1 MKFTNAN
8 SFKSKIKE
16 IAKQKGILAQQ
27 VQQQYLLEQI
37 LKAIADSKYKDS
49 FILKGG
55 YLIGQIIGLDKRTTM
70 DLDVTLKGISLDE
83 YTLMNIFNDIVS
95 ISKSVFLFSVESAET
110 IRENDKYGGVRLK
123 IEAIYEHLKEYV
135 FIDITTDDAI
145 TPRQIKYQILSVFD
159 GETIDVW
166 SYNLETILAEKI
178 ETILSR
184 GELSTRPRDRYDVF
198 VLTRL
203 NSELINYDLLSQA
216 IYRTAEKRGT
226 LERIEDWKKTLDKL
240 AKSNY
245 QENLWF
251 NYQKRFLYAKEISF
265 ASTND
270 CLYELL
276 NRTDI

>member
-70 DLDVTLKGISLDE
+70 DLDVTLKGLSLD
-83 YTLMNIFNDIVS
+83 TDNLMVVFNEIVS
-95 ISKSVFLFSVESAET
+95 ISKSVFLFRVESVES

-123 IEAIYEHLKEYV
+123 IAAIYEHLKEYV

-178 ETILSR
+178 ETILSS

-198 VLTRL
+198 VLTQL

>member
-70 DLDVTLKGISLDE
+70 DLDVTLKGISLD
-83 YTLMNIFNDIVS
+83 TDNLMGVFNEVVS
-95 ISKSVFLFSVESAET
+95 ISKSVFLFQVESVES

-123 IEAIYEHLKEYV
+123 IAARYEHLKEYV

-226 LERIEDWKKTLDKL
+226 IERIVDWKKTLDKL
-240 AKSNY
+240 SKSKY

-251 NYQKRFLYAKEISF
+251 NYQKRFLYAKEVSY
-265 ASTND
+265 AMTND
-270 CLYELL
+270 CLYKLL
-276 NRTDI
+276 NRLDI

>member
-145 TPRQIKYQILSVFD
+145 TPKQIKYQFLSVFD
-159 GETIDVW
+159 GTTIDIW

-226 LERIEDWKKTLDKL
+226 IERIVDWKKTLDKL
-240 AKSNY
+240 SKSKY

-251 NYQKRFLYAKEISF
+251 NYQKRFLYAKEVYY
-265 ASTND
+265 AMTND
-270 CLYELL
+270 CLYKLL
-276 NRTDI
+276 NRLDI

>member
-95 ISKSVFLFSVESAET
+95 ISKSVFLFSVESAEI

-145 TPRQIKYQILSVFD
+145 TPKQIKYQFLSVFD
-159 GETIDVW
+159 GTTIDIW

-226 LERIEDWKKTLDKL
+226 IERIVDWKETLDKL
-240 AKSNY
+240 SKSKY

-251 NYQKRFLYAKEISF
+251 NYQKRFLYAKEVSY
-265 ASTND
+265 AMTND
-270 CLYELL
+270 CLYKLL
-276 NRTDI
+276 NRLDI

>member
-70 DLDVTLKGISLDE
+70 DLDVTLKGISLD
-83 YTLMNIFNDIVS
+83 TDNLMGVFNEVVS
-95 ISKSVFLFSVESAET
+95 ISKSVFLFQVESVES

-123 IEAIYEHLKEYV
+123 IAARYEHLKEYV

-198 VLTRL
+198 VLTQL

>member
-16 IAKQKGILAQQ
+16 IAKQKRILAQQ

-83 YTLMNIFNDIVS
+83 HTLMNIFNDIVS
-95 ISKSVFLFSVESAET
+95 ISKSDFLFRVESAET

-123 IEAIYEHLKEYV
+123 IVAIYEHLKEYV

-145 TPRQIKYQILSVFD
+145 TPRQIKYQLLSVFD
-159 GETIDVW
+159 GETIDIW

-216 IYRTAEKRGT
+216 INRTAEKRGT
-226 LERIEDWKKTLDKL
+226 IERIVDWKKTLDKL
-240 AKSNY
+240 AKSKY

-251 NYQKRFLYAKEISF
+251 NYQKRFLYAREISY

-276 NRTDI
+276 NRIDI

>member
-1 MKFTNAN
+1 MRFANAN
-8 SFKSKIKE
+8 SFKSKMKD
-16 IAKQKGILAQQ
+16 IAKKKGVPAQQ
-27 VQQQYLLEQI
+27 VQQQYLLEEI
-37 LKAIADSKYKDS
+37 LKAIALSNYKDS

-70 DLDVTLKGISLDE
+70 DLDVTLKGI
-83 YTLMNIFNDIVS
+83 TLNTDTLI
-95 ISKSVFLFSVESAET
+95 SVFNKIVVLSESIFLFHVESAES
-110 IRENDKYGGVRLK
+110 IRGEDKYGGVRLK
-123 IEAIYEHLKEYV
+123 ISASYEHLQEYV

-145 TPRQIKYQILSVFD
+145 TPRQIKYQVLSVFD
-159 GETIDVW
+159 GKEIDIW

-198 VLTRL
+198 VLTQL
-203 NSELINYDLLSQA
+203 NGDTIDYAILSQA

-226 LERIEDWKKTLDKL
+226 IERIVDWKQTLNNL
-240 AKSNY
+240 AQSNY

-251 NYQKRFLYAKEISF
+251 NYQKRFLYAKEISY
-265 ASTND
+265 AQTND

-276 NRTDI
+276 SRTDI

>member
-70 DLDVTLKGISLDE
+70 DLDVTLKGISLD
-83 YTLMNIFNDIVS
+83 TDNLMGVFNEVVS
-95 ISKSVFLFSVESAET
+95 ISKSVFLFQVESVES

-123 IEAIYEHLKEYV
+123 IAARYEHLKEYV

-145 TPRQIKYQILSVFD
+145 TPRQIKYQFLSVFD
-159 GETIDVW
+159 GTTIDIW

-226 LERIEDWKKTLDKL
+226 IERIVDWKETLDKL
-240 AKSNY
+240 SKSKY

-251 NYQKRFLYAKEISF
+251 NYQKRFLYAKEVSY
-265 ASTND
+265 AMTND
-270 CLYELL
+270 CLYKLL
-276 NRTDI
+276 NRLDI

>member
-145 TPRQIKYQILSVFD
+145 TPKQIKYQFLSVFD
-159 GETIDVW
+159 GTTIDIW

-178 ETILSR
+178 ETLLSR

>member
-1 MKFTNAN
+1 MRFANAN
-8 SFKSKIKE
+8 SFKSKMKD
-16 IAKQKGILAQQ
+16 IAKKKGVPAQQ
-27 VQQQYLLEQI
+27 VQQQYLLEEI
-37 LKAIADSKYKDS
+37 LKAIALSNYKDS

-70 DLDVTLKGISLDE
+70 DLDVTLKGI
-83 YTLMNIFNDIVS
+83 TLNTDTLISVFNKIVVLS
-95 ISKSVFLFSVESAET
+95 ESVFLFHVESAEP
-110 IRENDKYGGVRLK
+110 IRGEDKYGGVRLK
-123 IEAIYEHLKEYV
+123 ISASYEHLQEYV

-145 TPRQIKYQILSVFD
+145 TPRQIKYQVLSVFD
-159 GETIDVW
+159 GKEIDIW

-198 VLTRL
+198 VLTQL
-203 NSELINYDLLSQA
+203 NGDTIDYAILSQA

-226 LERIEDWKKTLDKL
+226 IERIVDWKQTLNNL
-240 AKSNY
+240 AQSNY

-251 NYQKRFLYAKEISF
+251 NYQKRFLYAKEISY
-265 ASTND
+265 AQTND

-276 NRTDI
+276 SRTDI

>member
-70 DLDVTLKGISLDE
+70 DLDVTLKGISLD
-83 YTLMNIFNDIVS
+83 TDNLMGVFNEVVS
-95 ISKSVFLFSVESAET
+95 ISKSVFLFQVESVES

-123 IEAIYEHLKEYV
+123 IAARYEHLKEYV

-198 VLTRL
+198 VLTQL

-226 LERIEDWKKTLDKL
+226 IERIEDWKKTLDKL

>member
-1 MKFTNAN
+1 MRFANAN
-8 SFKSKIKE
+8 SFKSKMKD
-16 IAKQKGILAQQ
+16 IAKKKGVPAQQ
-27 VQQQYLLEQI
+27 VQQQYLLEEI
-37 LKAIADSKYKDS
+37 LKAIALSNYKDS

-70 DLDVTLKGISLDE
+70 DLDVTLKGI
-83 YTLMNIFNDIVS
+83 TLNTDTLISVFNKIVVLS
-95 ISKSVFLFSVESAET
+95 ESVFLFHVESAEP
-110 IRENDKYGGVRLK
+110 IRGEDKYGGVRLK
-123 IEAIYEHLKEYV
+123 ISASYEHLQEYV

-145 TPRQIKYQILSVFD
+145 TPRQIKYQVLSVFD
-159 GETIDVW
+159 GKKIDIW

-198 VLTRL
+198 VLTQL
-203 NSELINYDLLSQA
+203 NGDMIDFVILSQA

-226 LERIEDWKKTLDKL
+226 VERIVDWKQTLNNL
-240 AKSNY
+240 AQSNY
-245 QENLWF
+245 QENLWS
-251 NYQKRFLYAKEISF
+251 NYQKRFLYAKEISY
-265 ASTND
+265 ASTKD

>member
-145 TPRQIKYQILSVFD
+145 TPKQIKYQFLSVFD
-159 GETIDVW
+159 GTTIDIW

-226 LERIEDWKKTLDKL
+226 IERIVDWKKTLDKL
-240 AKSNY
+240 SKSKY

>member
-83 YTLMNIFNDIVS
+83 HTLMNIFNDIVS
-95 ISKSVFLFSVESAET
+95 ISKSDFLFRVESAET

-123 IEAIYEHLKEYV
+123 VVAIYEHLKEYV

-145 TPRQIKYQILSVFD
+145 TPRQIKYQLLSVFD
-159 GETIDVW
+159 GETIDIW

-216 IYRTAEKRGT
+216 INSTAEKRGT
-226 LERIEDWKKTLDKL
+226 IERIVDWKKTLDKL

-265 ASTND
+265 ATTND

-276 NRTDI
+276 NRIDI

>member
-1 MKFTNAN
+1 MRFANAN
-8 SFKSKIKE
+8 SFKSKMKD
-16 IAKQKGILAQQ
+16 IAKKKGVPAQQ
-27 VQQQYLLEQI
+27 VQQQYLLEEI
-37 LKAIADSKYKDS
+37 LKAIALSNYKDS

-70 DLDVTLKGISLDE
+70 DLDVTLKGI
-83 YTLMNIFNDIVS
+83 TLNTDTLI
-95 ISKSVFLFSVESAET
+95 SVFNKIVVLSESIFLFHVESAES
-110 IRENDKYGGVRLK
+110 IRGEDKYGGVRLK
-123 IEAIYEHLKEYV
+123 ISASYEHLQEYV

-145 TPRQIKYQILSVFD
+145 TPRQIKYQVLSVFD
-159 GETIDVW
+159 GKEIDIW

-198 VLTRL
+198 VLTQL
-203 NSELINYDLLSQA
+203 NGDTIDYAILSQA

-226 LERIEDWKKTLDKL
+226 IERIVDWKQTLNNL
-240 AKSNY
+240 AQSNY

-251 NYQKRFLYAKEISF
+251 NYQKRFLYAKEISY
-265 ASTND
+265 AQTND

-276 NRTDI
+276 SRIDI

>member
-1 MKFTNAN
+1 MRFANAN
-8 SFKSKIKE
+8 SFKSKMKD
-16 IAKQKGILAQQ
+16 IAKKKGVPAQQ
-27 VQQQYLLEQI
+27 VQQQYLLEEI
-37 LKAIADSKYKDS
+37 LKAIALSNYKDS

-70 DLDVTLKGISLDE
+70 DLDVTLKGI
-83 YTLMNIFNDIVS
+83 TLNTDTLI
-95 ISKSVFLFSVESAET
+95 SVFNKIVVLSESIFLFHVESAES
-110 IRENDKYGGVRLK
+110 IRGEDKYGGVRLK
-123 IEAIYEHLKEYV
+123 ISASYEHLQEYV

-145 TPRQIKYQILSVFD
+145 IPIQIKYQVLSVFD
-159 GETIDVW
+159 GKEIDIW

-198 VLTRL
+198 VLTQL
-203 NSELINYDLLSQA
+203 NGDTIDYAILSQA

-226 LERIEDWKKTLDKL
+226 IERIVDWKQTLNNL
-240 AKSNY
+240 AQSNY

-251 NYQKRFLYAKEISF
+251 NYQKRFLYAKEISY
-265 ASTND
+265 AQTND

-276 NRTDI
+276 SRTDI

>member
-8 SFKSKIKE
+8 SFKGKIKE
-16 IAKQKGILAQQ
+16 IAKQKGVPAQQ

-37 LKAIADSKYKDS
+37 LKAIANSKYKDS

-70 DLDVTLKGISLDE
+70 DLDVTLTGVSLDSH
-83 YTLMNIFNDIVS
+83 TLTNVFNEIVS
-95 ISKSVFLFSVESAET
+95 ISESSFLFHVESAES

-123 IEAIYEHLKEYV
+123 ISAIYEHLKEYV

-145 TPRQIKYQILSVFD
+145 TPRQIKYQILSVVD
-159 GETIDVW
+159 GEKIDIW

-184 GELSTRPRDRYDVF
+184 GALSTRPRDRYVVF
-198 VLTRL
+198 VLTQL
-203 NSELINYDLLSQA
+203 NSELIDYDLLSQA

-226 LERIEDWKKTLDKL
+226 IERIIEWKQILDTLG
-240 AKSNY
+240 KSNY
-245 QENLWF
+245 QENLWS
-251 NYQKRFLYAKEISF
+251 NYQKRFLYAKEISY

-276 NRTDI
+276 NRIDI

>member
-49 FILKGG
+49 FILKDG

-145 TPRQIKYQILSVFD
+145 TPKQIKYQFLSVFD
-159 GETIDVW
+159 GTTIDIW

-226 LERIEDWKKTLDKL
+226 IERIVDWKKTLDKL
-240 AKSNY
+240 SKSKY

-251 NYQKRFLYAKEISF
+251 NYQKRFLYAKEVSY
-265 ASTND
+265 AMTND
-270 CLYELL
+270 CLYKLL
-276 NRTDI
+276 NRLDI

>member
-70 DLDVTLKGISLDE
+70 DLDVTLKGLSLD
-83 YTLMNIFNDIVS
+83 TDNLMVVFNEIVS
-95 ISKSVFLFSVESAET
+95 ISKSVFLFRVESVES

-123 IEAIYEHLKEYV
+123 IAAIYEHLKEYV

-198 VLTRL
+198 VLTQL

>member
-8 SFKSKIKE
+8 SFKGKIKE
-16 IAKQKGILAQQ
+16 IAKQKGVPAQQ
-27 VQQQYLLEQI
+27 VQHQYLLEQI
-37 LKAIADSKYKDS
+37 LKAIANSKYKDS

-70 DLDVTLKGISLDE
+70 DLDVTLTGVSLDSH
-83 YTLMNIFNDIVS
+83 TLTNVFNEIVS
-95 ISKSVFLFSVESAET
+95 ISESSFLFHVESAAL
-110 IRENDKYGGVRLK
+110 IRENDKYGCVRLK
-123 IEAIYEHLKEYV
+123 IAAIYEHLKEYV

-145 TPRQIKYQILSVFD
+145 TPRQIKYQILSAVD
-159 GETIDVW
+159 REKIDIW

-184 GELSTRPRDRYDVF
+184 GALSTRPRDRYDVF
-198 VLTRL
+198 VLTQL
-203 NSELINYDLLSQA
+203 NSELIDYDLLSQA

-226 LERIEDWKKTLDKL
+226 IERIIEWKQILDVL
-240 AKSNY
+240 GKSNY
-245 QENLWF
+245 QENLWS
-251 NYQKRFLYAKEISF
+251 NYQKRFLYAREISY

-276 NRTDI
+276 NRIDI

>member
-16 IAKQKGILAQQ
+16 IAKQKRILAQQ

-83 YTLMNIFNDIVS
+83 HTLMNIFNDIVS
-95 ISKSVFLFSVESAET
+95 ISKSDFLFRVESAET

-123 IEAIYEHLKEYV
+123 IVAIYEHLKEYV

-145 TPRQIKYQILSVFD
+145 TPRQIKYKLLSVFD
-159 GETIDVW
+159 GETIDIW

-198 VLTRL
+198 VLTQL

-216 IYRTAEKRGT
+216 INRTAEKRGT
-226 LERIEDWKKTLDKL
+226 IERIVDWKKTLDKL
-240 AKSNY
+240 SKSKY

-251 NYQKRFLYAKEISF
+251 NYQKRFLYAKEVSY
-265 ASTND
+265 AMTND
-270 CLYELL
+270 CLYKLL
-276 NRTDI
+276 NRLDI

>member
-145 TPRQIKYQILSVFD
+145 TPKQIKYQFLSVFD
-159 GETIDVW
+159 GTTIDIW

-226 LERIEDWKKTLDKL
+226 IERIVDWKKTLDKL
-240 AKSNY
+240 SKSKY

-251 NYQKRFLYAKEISF
+251 NYQKRFLYAKEVSY
-265 ASTND
+265 AMTND
-270 CLYELL
+270 CLYKLL
-276 NRTDI
+276 NRLDI

>member
-145 TPRQIKYQILSVFD
+145 TPKQIKYQFLSVFD
-159 GETIDVW
+159 GTTIDIW

-203 NSELINYDLLSQA
+203 NSKLINYDLLSQA

-226 LERIEDWKKTLDKL
+226 IERIVDWKKTLDKL
-240 AKSNY
+240 SKSKY

-251 NYQKRFLYAKEISF
+251 NYQKRFLYAKEVSY
-265 ASTND
+265 AMTND
-270 CLYELL
+270 CLYKLL
-276 NRTDI
+276 NRLDI

>member
-70 DLDVTLKGISLDE
+70 DLDVTLKGISLD
-83 YTLMNIFNDIVS
+83 TDNLMGVFNEVVS
-95 ISKSVFLFSVESAET
+95 ISKSVFLFQVESVES

-123 IEAIYEHLKEYV
+123 IAARYEHLKEYV

-198 VLTRL
+198 VLTQL

-251 NYQKRFLYAKEISF
+251 NYQKRFLYAKEVSY
-265 ASTND
+265 AMTND
-270 CLYELL
+270 CLYKLL
-276 NRTDI
+276 NRLDI

>member
-145 TPRQIKYQILSVFD
+145 TPKQIKYQFLSVFD
-159 GETIDVW
+159 GTTIDIW

-216 IYRTAEKRGT
+216 IYRIAEKRGT
-226 LERIEDWKKTLDKL
+226 IERIVDWKETLDKL
-240 AKSNY
+240 SKSKY

-251 NYQKRFLYAKEISF
+251 NYQKRFLYAKEVSY
-265 ASTND
+265 AMTND
-270 CLYELL
+270 CLYKLL
-276 NRTDI
+276 NRLDI

>member
-1 MKFTNAN
+1 MRFANAN
-8 SFKSKIKE
+8 SFKSKMKD
-16 IAKQKGILAQQ
+16 IAKKKGVPAQQ
-27 VQQQYLLEQI
+27 VQQQYLLEEI
-37 LKAIADSKYKDS
+37 LKAIALSNYKDS

-70 DLDVTLKGISLDE
+70 DLDVTLKGI
-83 YTLMNIFNDIVS
+83 TLNTDTLI
-95 ISKSVFLFSVESAET
+95 SVFNKIVVLSESIFLFHVESAES
-110 IRENDKYGGVRLK
+110 IRGEDKYGGVRLK
-123 IEAIYEHLKEYV
+123 ISASYEHLQEYV

-145 TPRQIKYQILSVFD
+145 TPRQIKYQVLSVFD
-159 GETIDVW
+159 GKEIDIW

-198 VLTRL
+198 VLTQL
-203 NSELINYDLLSQA
+203 NGDTIDYAILSKA

-226 LERIEDWKKTLDKL
+226 IERIVDWKQTLNNL
-240 AKSNY
+240 AQSNY

-251 NYQKRFLYAKEISF
+251 NYQKRFLYAKEISY
-265 ASTND
+265 AQTND

-276 NRTDI
+276 SRIDI